1 MIEYRSRSRRTFGL
15 AMVGALAITVGG
27 CMSQRTQPTVTAVQ
41 PAPSRP
47 VSQAP
52 LAPPPIQQQ
61 PTQQEVPEAP
71 ISDQPLPDSDPNPS
85 AGTQVAAA
93 SPAPSAVSV
102 GRTDLLGGWT
112 ISSGGSSCQL
122 FMSLT
127 TWTGGYR
134 ASTRGCSAPA
144 LAGIAAW
151 DLNGSTVTLKGG
163 DGASTVAT
171 LRANSAQNFSG
182 STSDGSGI
190 TVSR

>member
-1 MIEYRSRSRRTFGL
+1 MIEFHSISRALGL
-15 AMVGALAITVGG
+15 ALVGALTIAMGG
-27 CMSQRTQPTVTAVQ
+27 CMSQRTQTVASVQ

-52 LAPPPIQQQ
+52 LAPPPVATQ
-61 PTQQEVPEAP
+61 PPPVQEPQPPVAE
-71 ISDQPLPDSDPNPS
+71 QPLPDSTS
-85 AGTQVAAA
+85 SSAAAGTEVAAA
-93 SPAPSAVSV
+93 TPAPSAVSV

-112 ISSGGSSCQL
+112 IASGSDNCQL

-134 ASTRGCSAPA
+134 ASTRGCSAPS

-151 DLNGSTVTLKGG
+151 DLSGSTVTLKGG

-171 LRANSAQNFSG
+171 LRATSSQNFSG
-182 STSDGSGI
+182 STADGSGI